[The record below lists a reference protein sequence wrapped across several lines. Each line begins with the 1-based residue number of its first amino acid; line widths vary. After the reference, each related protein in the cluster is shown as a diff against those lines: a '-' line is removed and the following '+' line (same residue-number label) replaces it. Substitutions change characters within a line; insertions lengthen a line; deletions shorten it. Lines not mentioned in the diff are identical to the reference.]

1 MKKKKNPK
9 LLTWKK
15 AIRLRDTCYALIPK
29 DWEEFEDEELE
40 ALVNQYWFNWLKLR
54 EVDTILEEMKNAN

>member
-15 AIRLRDTCYALIPK
+15 AIRLRDTCYALNPN
-29 DWEEFEDEELE
+29 DWEEYEDEDLE
-40 ALVNQYWFNWLKLR
+40 SLVMQYWYSWLKLR
-54 EVDTILEEMKNAN
+54 EVDTELERQSQT